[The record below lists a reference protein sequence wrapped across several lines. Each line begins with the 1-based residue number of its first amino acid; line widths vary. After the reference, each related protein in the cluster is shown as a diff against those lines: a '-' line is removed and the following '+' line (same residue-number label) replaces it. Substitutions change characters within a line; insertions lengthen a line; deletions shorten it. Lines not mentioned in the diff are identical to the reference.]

1 MKGDTRT
8 TTGTK
13 ANSASTNARGRRQ
26 KTITGKRTR
35 RARRARTNRYRAWM
49 RGFACGI
56 IVAVSAM
63 YVSGCELDGIVK
75 AIAVAVS
82 GAAIDVLKDIV
93 KSILGL

>member
-1 MKGDTRT
+1 
-8 TTGTK
+8 
-13 ANSASTNARGRRQ
+13 
-26 KTITGKRTR
+26 
-35 RARRARTNRYRAWM
+35 M